1 MSQARSVG
9 SKREDVPTP
18 GWWASLPQQS
28 AAFELLVDHSAA
40 GGAAEAG
47 IICRNYVNSS

>member
-18 GWWASLPQQS
+18 GWWASLPQKS

-40 GGAAEAG
+40 GGLQRQE
-47 IICRNYVNSS
+47 